1 MKKIIFTVLLLL
13 IMFSPVSAEDYE
25 IKGNETFNQTVKNIT
40 SGNFSLN
47 PIDIINGL
55 LESFFYELKSTK
67 SLLKTVLVLSV
78 SAGIVRI
85 LSSSFE
91 GSGTAETAGLACFL
105 LISLPLIKIFS
116 ETFGYAAQAIHNICD
131 FITKFEPIF
140 ISMLITSGAV
150 TQAAA
155 FQPVLMASV
164 YVLGVLLDKCILP
177 VCCFS
182 AILAFA
188 GNISDRIE
196 IETLTKLL
204 SSVSKWLLTGLL
216 TVFSAILSL
225 YGFTTKAFNTVA
237 TKGIKFAV
245 GSLVPIVGGIL
256 SDTVETVLSGAN
268 LLKNAVGTAGMISLF
283 AISFSPALKILIMM
297 LLLKATAAII
307 EPFSEKR
314 VVKMLL
320 SVSDSVKML
329 FAAVITATLLFIISI
344 SVILLSSGVSF

>member
-1 MKKIIFTVLLLL
+1 MKKIIFCIFIFL
-13 IMFSPVSAEDYE
+13 IILSPVYAEEYE
-25 IKGNETFNQTVKNIT
+25 INGNEAFNTTVKSIT
-40 SGNFSLN
+40 NGDFSLN
-47 PIDIINGL
+47 PIEIINSL
-55 LESFFYELKSTK
+55 FSSFFKELNSTK
-67 SLLKTVLVLSV
+67 SLLKTVLILSV
-78 SAGIVRI
+78 AAGIVRI

-91 GSGTAETAGLACFL
+91 SSGTAETAGLACFL
-105 LISLPLIKIFS
+105 LISLPLVKIFS

-164 YVLGVLLDKCILP
+164 YVLGILIDKCILP

-196 IETLTKLL
+196 IETLTKFLA
-204 SSVSKWLLTGLL
+204 SISKWLLTGLL
-216 TVFSAILSL
+216 TLFSAVLSL
-225 YGFTTKAFNTVA
+225 YGFSTKAFNTVA
-237 TKGIKFAV
+237 TKGLKFAV
-245 GSLVPIVGGIL
+245 GSLVPVVGGIL

-268 LLKNAVGTAGMISLF
+268 LLKNAVGTAGMLTLF
-283 AISFSPALKILIMM
+283 SIAFSPALKILIMM
-297 LLLKATAAII
+297 LLLKANAAIV

-320 SVSDSVKML
+320 SVSESVKML
-329 FAAVITATLLFIISI
+329 FASVITATLLFVISI
-344 SVILLSSGVSF
+344 SIILLSSGVSF

>member
-1 MKKIIFTVLLLL
+1 MKKFILAVFLFSIILF
-13 IMFSPVSAEDYE
+13 PVSAEDYE
-25 IKGNETFNQTVKNIT
+25 IKGNETFNTTVKSIT
-40 SGNFSLN
+40 SGDFSLN

-55 LESFFYELKSTK
+55 FSGFFKELNNTK
-67 SLLKTVLVLSV
+67 NLLKTVLVLSV
-78 SAGIVRI
+78 AGGIVRI

-91 GSGTAETAGLACFL
+91 GSATSETAGLACFL
-105 LISLPLIKIFS
+105 LISLPLVKIFS
-116 ETFGYAAQAIHNICD
+116 EMFSYAAEAVHNICD

-155 FQPVLMASV
+155 FQPVLVASV
-164 YVLGVLLDKCILP
+164 YVLGILIDKCILP

-196 IETLTKLL
+196 IETLTKFL

-216 TVFSAILSL
+216 TLFSAILSL
-225 YGFTTKAFNTVA
+225 YGFSTKAFNTVA
-237 TKGIKFAV
+237 TKGLKFAV

-268 LLKNAVGTAGMISLF
+268 LLKNAVGTAGMITLF
-283 AISFSPALKILIMM
+283 GIAFSPALKILIIM

-314 VVKMLL
+314 IVKMLL
-320 SVSDSVKML
+320 SVSESVKML
-329 FAAVITATLLFIISI
+329 FASVVTATLLFVISI